1 MEKNNLVL
9 SNEEAAK
16 LFVKAG
22 YQVLPEEIFP
32 VKLERVA
39 FRKTFIELRLAC
51 WKLDLP
57 SKTVFLRMDTGEILE
72 RPKCCT
78 CLGLDPSEGIIFND
92 GTSVAMTYF
101 SPMERKFSFEKLYK
115 PKVRYQKVVIPA
127 DLN

>member
-22 YQVLPEEIFP
+22 YHVLPEEIFP

-51 WKLDLP
+51 WKLDLH
-57 SKTVFLRMDTGEILE
+57 SKTELKEMYILH
-72 RPKCCT
+72 T
-78 CLGLDPSEGIIFND
+78 QML
-92 GTSVAMTYF
+92 
-101 SPMERKFSFEKLYK
+101 
-115 PKVRYQKVVIPA
+115 
-127 DLN
+127 

>member
-22 YQVLPEEIFP
+22 YHVLPEEIFP

-39 FRKTFIELRLAC
+39 FRKTFIELYFFCCNFFLH
-51 WKLDLP
+51 
-57 SKTVFLRMDTGEILE
+57 STTVFLRMYTVEILE
-72 RPKCCT
+72 LLKFCT
-78 CLGLDPSEGIIFND
+78 CFVLNPSQCIIFND
-92 GTSVAMTYF
+92 GTSVVMTYF

-115 PKVRYQKVVIPA
+115 PKVRYQKVVIPD